1 MMRSLDKLIKFI
13 GIALV
18 PIGAV
23 LIWKQHWVLELPMQD
38 TGRDGRGA
46 HRHDPRGAVP
56 ADQCSLGR
64 EHDAPGPPQ
73 GADPR
78 YELH

>member
-38 TGRDGRGA
+38 TVTRRSRRSSA
-46 HRHDPRGAVP
+46 
-56 ADQCSLGR
+56 
-64 EHDAPGPPQ
+64 
-73 GADPR
+73 
-78 YELH
+78 